1 MSIKKKYVDSHWLV
15 FAFQGILALLFGC
28 FAVFTG
34 IKDVSA
40 LVAIVGSTLL
50 GLGVIE
56 LFNLLYRTHA
66 KETWSLSLSIA
77 VIEVVVALLLL
88 FTLNKN
94 TALHLTIISVY
105 TLIRGVFE
113 ILIGF
118 KSVDDSTD
126 KAIWV
131 ISGICAAVLGFVIL
145 NSGSVRTQAFI
156 QFFGVYMLIFGLAN
170 LIYGVHNNEQSHEL
184 AAQRKSIAAKAA
196 KSRHSKSAQSGK
208 KKTKKAKQT
217 KR

>member
-34 IKDVSA
+34 VKDTVS

-66 KETWSLSLSIA
+66 RETWGLSLVVA
-77 VIEVVVALLLL
+77 VIEVVVAMLLL
-88 FTLNKN
+88 FTLSQNI
-94 TALHLTIISVY
+94 ALHLAIISVY

-113 ILIGF
+113 ILIGL
-118 KSVDDSTD
+118 KSVDDATD

-131 ISGICAAVLGFVIL
+131 ISGICGAVLGFVIF
-145 NSGSVRTQAFI
+145 NSGSVRVQAFI

-170 LIYGVHNNEQSHEL
+170 LIYGVHNNDQSREL
-184 AAQRKSIAAKAA
+184 SAQRKAIGTKAAKARRA
-196 KSRHSKSAQSGK
+196 
-208 KKTKKAKQT
+208 KKTTQKT

>member
-34 IKDVSA
+34 VKDTVS

-66 KETWSLSLSIA
+66 RETWGLSLVVA
-77 VIEVVVALLLL
+77 VIEVVVAMLLL
-88 FTLNKN
+88 FTLSQNI
-94 TALHLTIISVY
+94 ALHLAIISVY

-113 ILIGF
+113 ILIGL
-118 KSVDDSTD
+118 KSVDDATD

-131 ISGICAAVLGFVIL
+131 ISGICGAVLGFVIF
-145 NSGSVRTQAFI
+145 NSGSVRVQAFI

-170 LIYGVHNNEQSHEL
+170 LIYGVHNNDQSREL
-184 AAQRKSIAAKAA
+184 SAQRKAIATKAAKARRA
-196 KSRHSKSAQSGK
+196 
-208 KKTKKAKQT
+208 KKTTQKT

>member
-34 IKDVSA
+34 VKDTVS

-66 KETWSLSLSIA
+66 RETWGLSLAVA
-77 VIEVVVALLLL
+77 VIEVVVAMLLL
-88 FTLNKN
+88 FTLSQNI
-94 TALHLTIISVY
+94 ALHLAIISVY

-113 ILIGF
+113 ILIGL
-118 KSVDDSTD
+118 KSVDDATD

-131 ISGICAAVLGFVIL
+131 ISGICGAVLGFVIF
-145 NSGSVRTQAFI
+145 NSGSVRVQAFI

-170 LIYGVHNNEQSHEL
+170 LIYGVHNNDQSREL
-184 AAQRKSIAAKAA
+184 SAQRKAIATKAAKARRA
-196 KSRHSKSAQSGK
+196 
-208 KKTKKAKQT
+208 KKTTQKT

>member
-34 IKDVSA
+34 VKDTVS

-66 KETWSLSLSIA
+66 KETWGLSLAVA
-77 VIEVVVALLLL
+77 VIEVVVAMLLL
-88 FTLNKN
+88 FTLSQNI
-94 TALHLTIISVY
+94 ALHLTIISVY

-113 ILIGF
+113 ILIGL
-118 KSVDDSTD
+118 KSVDDATD

-131 ISGICAAVLGFVIL
+131 ISGICGAVLGFVIF
-145 NSGSVRTQAFI
+145 NSGSVRVQAFI
-156 QFFGVYMLIFGLAN
+156 QFFGVYMLIFGLTN
-170 LIYGVHNNEQSHEL
+170 LIYGVHNNDQSREL
-184 AAQRKSIAAKAA
+184 SAQRKAIATKAAKARRA
-196 KSRHSKSAQSGK
+196 
-208 KKTKKAKQT
+208 KKTTQKT

>member
-34 IKDVSA
+34 VKDTVS
-40 LVAIVGSTLL
+40 LVAIVGSALL

-66 KETWSLSLSIA
+66 KETWGLSLAVA
-77 VIEVVVALLLL
+77 VIEVVVAMLLL
-88 FTLNKN
+88 FTLSQNI
-94 TALHLTIISVY
+94 ALHLTIISVY

-113 ILIGF
+113 ILIGL
-118 KSVDDSTD
+118 KSVDDATD

-131 ISGICAAVLGFVIL
+131 ISGICGAVLGFVIF
-145 NSGSVRTQAFI
+145 NSGSVRVQAFI

-170 LIYGVHNNEQSHEL
+170 LIYGVHNNDQSREL
-184 AAQRKSIAAKAA
+184 SAQRKAIATKAAKARRA
-196 KSRHSKSAQSGK
+196 
-208 KKTKKAKQT
+208 KKTTQKT